1 MKINFSFL
9 KEKFENQK
17 TLTKRTR
24 FVLGGSILIFAL
36 TFIIAILI
44 INARARKEHDITESE
59 TILNSMAGSIR
70 TNMVT
75 YKDISRLVMLN
86 DAVTTYLKSD
96 EADVGLKN
104 DARFGVLDVIIV
116 CSGVDSV
123 FIFRNDE
130 AFMNTGRGEYFLD
143 EQLMETETWQ
153 NKVLDKKGGAIVTI
167 NGDGAICRKNGTPIV
182 SIGRAIYDINT
193 QQRIGMLQF
202 NISTQVL
209 DQVTKTQPQTNV
221 CIVSTEGLYLAGD
234 EELAMLYTSEY
245 AKEETVHFNKKYKK
259 SRVMISGA
267 QVDDLPIVVMCVSNR
282 ENTEIPVET
291 MIVMLLILGAFAVS
305 IGIAAVFV
313 TTNITDPVNELS
325 TAIEETRQTGYLKKI
340 DVNIPNNEIGML
352 AENYNS
358 MIEHLNTLFT
368 ELIEKEKSV
377 QKAEMR
383 VLHEQLK
390 PHFLYN
396 SLETISYMAFEA
408 GAKDVHEA
416 LETLGSFYRNF
427 LSKGEREIPLRTEIT
442 IIKNYLSLQKLRYGD
457 IIRDEYDIAEETLD
471 YKIPKLILQPLVENS
486 IYHGIRLTGEEGTI
500 SIITKIV
507 EKDLHIIVRDTGV
520 GMSQETIEKI
530 LSKENQNVAEESK
543 HSGFGLRGTIER
555 IRYYCNDEDVV
566 SIRSEVGEFTEIELV
581 IKEETEVVEGNN
593 V

>member
-1 MKINFSFL
+1 MQVKFSFL
-9 KEKFENQK
+9 KDKYEHQE

-36 TFIIAILI
+36 AFIIAIFI
-44 INARARKEHDITESE
+44 INARAKYESNITGSE
-59 TILNSMAGSIR
+59 TILNSMSGSIH

-86 DAVTTYLKSD
+86 EAVTTYLKAE
-96 EADVGLKN
+96 EADAGLKN

-123 FIFRNDE
+123 CIFRNDK

-143 EQLMETETWQ
+143 EQLMETEEWQ
-153 NKVLDKKGGAIVTI
+153 SKILDKRGGAVVTI
-167 NGDGAICRKNGTPIV
+167 NCDGAFCRKNGVPIV

-193 QQRIGMLQF
+193 QQRIGILQL
-202 NISTQVL
+202 NISVQAL
-209 DQVTKTQPQTNV
+209 EQVTAAQQQANV
-221 CIVSTEGLYLAGD
+221 CIVSTDGLYLAGD
-234 EELAMLYTSEY
+234 EELAALYTPEY
-245 AKEETVHFNKKYKK
+245 ASEEAVHNTQRYKK
-259 SRVMISGA
+259 SRVMISGQ
-267 QVDDLPIVVMCVSNR
+267 QVDDMPLVVMCAAGRNA
-282 ENTEIPVET
+282 TEIPIET

-358 MIEHLNTLFT
+358 MIEHLNTMFT

-396 SLETISYMAFEA
+396 SLETISYMAFDA

-471 YKIPKLILQPLVENS
+471 LKIPKLILQPLVENS

-500 SIITKIV
+500 SITTKIV
-507 EKDLHIIVRDTGV
+507 GKDLHIVVRDTGV
-520 GMSQETIEKI
+520 GMSQDTIDKI
-530 LSKENQNVAEESK
+530 LSKEYQDESEESR

-566 SIRSEVGEFTEIELV
+566 TIRSEVGEFTEIELV
-581 IKEETEVVEGNN
+581 IKDEIVVREENN